1 MITKESWGRT
11 AAGKEVLLYTL
22 TNANGMKVQVT
33 SFGARLVSV
42 WAPDRK
48 GELGNVIV
56 GRTLS
61 AAAAA
66 AAPPSAATATASAAA
81 ASSWMGRP
89 MS

>member
-56 GRTLS
+56 GPDTL
-61 AAAAA
+61 ADFERRGGCCG
-66 AAPPSAATATASAAA
+66 ATI
-81 ASSWMGRP
+81 GRYCNRIGGG
-89 MS
+89 